1 MAIETA
7 GEPAF
12 GDTVRQMNKLMDQ
25 LQKGYFNYCPAETW
39 TPSVNLYENDH
50 FYVVCVDLAWVN
62 KDEIDLQVIDG
73 QLRLKGTRAVP
84 THPDVSQANSST
96 MRWRVH
102 LMEID
107 NGQFSR
113 TVDLPADVDRG
124 QITATYR
131 EGVLWIEIPKVG
143 QGIGKI
149 GDEHR

>member
-1 MAIETA
+1 MSIETA

-39 TPSVNLYENDH
+39 TPCVNLYENDAA
-50 FYVVCVDLAWVN
+50 YVVCVDLAWVN
-62 KDEIDLQVIDG
+62 KDEIDLHIVNG

-84 THPDVSQANSST
+84 THPDVAQASST
-96 MRWRVH
+96 TRWRVH
-102 LMEID
+102 VMEID

-113 TVDLPADVDRG
+113 TVDLPAGVDRE
-124 QITATYR
+124 QISAIYR
-131 EGVLWIEIPKVG
+131 DGILWIEIPKVG
-143 QGIGKI
+143 AGIGKI